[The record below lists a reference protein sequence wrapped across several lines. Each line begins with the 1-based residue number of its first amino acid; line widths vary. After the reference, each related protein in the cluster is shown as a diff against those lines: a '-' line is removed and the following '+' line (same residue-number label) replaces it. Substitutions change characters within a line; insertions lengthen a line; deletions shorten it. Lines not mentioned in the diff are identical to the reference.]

1 MPQTKR
7 YHFLKEWMNI
17 KNIVFDPSSSLKIK
31 KIFDDVFSFLNNR
44 SKWRNLS
51 TARDEIILLNS
62 NIKIENPVKEE
73 NNSKYGEVSANDT
86 QELNVQIN
94 II

>member
-1 MPQTKR
+1 
-7 YHFLKEWMNI
+7 MNI

-31 KIFDDVFSFLNNR
+31 KIFDDVFSFFNNR

-51 TARDEIILLNS
+51 TARDDIIFLNS

-86 QELNVQIN
+86 QELNVQIYV
-94 II
+94 I